1 MIGPCFVGFVVAL
14 VGCGLSLGCLV
25 FLVTLFGLLC
35 GLFSCSFLGF
45 GVFSVGF
52 VDCCGLALGVSSIY
66 FMCT

>member
-35 GLFSCSFLGF
+35 GLFSCSSWVLGF
-45 GVFSVGF
+45 FLLVLLIVAG
-52 VDCCGLALGVSSIY
+52 
-66 FMCT
+66 